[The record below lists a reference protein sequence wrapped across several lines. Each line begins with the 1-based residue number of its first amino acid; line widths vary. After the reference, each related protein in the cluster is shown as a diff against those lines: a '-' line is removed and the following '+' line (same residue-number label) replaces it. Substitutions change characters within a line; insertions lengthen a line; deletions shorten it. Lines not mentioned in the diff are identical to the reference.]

1 MKWIGQNIYDLIARF
16 RNDVYLESLSTT
28 TETNVLVVDSSGKIS
43 KSTSLADDIIESEI
57 DTLTGLTAM
66 GNANNLVMSYSDIQW
81 YNPVNDGNPQYSFG
95 SSSAERFIIQPF
107 YDSGAQTLDF
117 VKFNTIE
124 ASSTANKGQYIF
136 QVDSVST
143 LSINDSG
150 LNLYTDKALTIN
162 GENIISDSSGTAT
175 LSNIDALD
183 ATTEATIE
191 AAIDTLANLTSVGTL
206 TSLQVDNINING
218 STVTASADLALV
230 ATGNDVTVDTDNFVI
245 ESATSLKPQITLKNT
260 TNDATSGSILFQKD
274 RGTAAVNGDII
285 GILEFNGENDAQE
298 ASKYGRIQV
307 EALEVDDTDE
317 AGKMSFIVGESN
329 GTASGLTAGLVIEGS
344 DNTTD
349 GEVNVDIAAGAA
361 SVTTIAGT
369 LTMGSTAAITNAGL
383 LSVANQ
389 SNVTGVG
396 TISSGVW
403 NGTAIASAYLDSDTA
418 HLSGTQTFTGAKTFT
433 DTVALTGTGRI
444 TGVDTVSADTD
455 AASKVYAD
463 RPAKQIQIYHANWKG
478 AAGTGLTY
486 IPLAGVP
493 DETIGSGGS
502 VGAKESNAIIMPAA
516 GKIKEIILRQHW
528 TSTITTSDDITWTV
542 YNRAS
547 NKKVNAFTA
556 IGSTFDMVNPTQGG
570 TDANNTRT
578 SGEISYD
585 FAEYDAV
592 VISMQWASTGPTNNS
607 DRHFVTVVVE
617 YDFSGIGY

>member
-16 RNDVYLESLSTT
+16 RNDVYLEDISAGTIASGGNLGLDSNNKIVKQSDTGIT
-28 TETNVLVVDSSGKIS
+28 DLHGAGVDGSNNQLLTDDGDGTV
-43 KSTSLADDIIESEI
+43 TSE
-57 DTLTGLTAM
+57 
-66 GNANNLVMSYSDIQW
+66 
-81 YNPVNDGNPQYSFG
+81 
-95 SSSAERFIIQPF
+95 
-107 YDSGAQTLDF
+107 
-117 VKFNTIE
+117 
-124 ASSTANKGQYIF
+124 
-136 QVDSVST
+136 
-143 LSINDSG
+143 
-150 LNLYTDKALTIN
+150 
-162 GENIISDSSGTAT
+162 
-175 LSNIDALD
+175 
-183 ATTEATIE
+183 
-191 AAIDTLANLTSVGTL
+191 ANLTFNGTTL
-206 TSLQVDNINING
+206 ACAGNQTS
-218 STVTASADLALV
+218 
-230 ATGNDVTVDTDNFVI
+230 
-245 ESATSLKPQITLKNT
+245 NT
-260 TNDATSGSILFQKD
+260 TADVLNI
-274 RGTAAVNGDII
+274 TAD
-285 GILEFNGENDAQE
+285 
-298 ASKYGRIQV
+298 
-307 EALEVDDTDE
+307 
-317 AGKMSFIVGESN
+317 
-329 GTASGLTAGLVIEGS
+329 
-344 DNTTD
+344 
-349 GEVNVDIAAGAA
+349 
-361 SVTTIAGT
+361 SVTTANVIDISCDA
-369 LTMGSTAAITNAGL
+369 LTTGSALKIEDD
-383 LSVANQ
+383 S
-389 SNVTGVG
+389 SVTGVG
-396 TISSGVW
+396 GARNIVDIYQKNTAADVAIPLYVKSDGAQTAVIIDKNASGTGGQNAKGLSVDLDRTVPGSGTAAHNDVGINVAVDSASLGTSSLKGLYVDVNGATSGTSTAYGVDIDVSGADTNYGIQIKSANAQLRLVAAADNDDIGTITVADTGDMTIQTIGDGTTDSDLTLDADGDIKLEPATGKSILLDGTIDIDAGVVTGATSITSTSFVGALTGQADTVATIAGLAPNTATTQATQGNITTCSSLVSIGTITTGVW

-592 VISMQWASTGPTNNS
+592 VISMQWASTGPTNNA

-617 YDFSGIGY
+617 YDYTGIGY